1 MSGTGSLA
9 NGIAAPA
16 GAHKGAAADAAAPA
30 QSQPLVP
37 LPVETVPPP
46 KPTTPTTITDFLTD
60 GSLAALCAE
69 LSRLTGVPVELR
81 DPVGRLIV
89 GGGEPGPGNWKVIDT
104 GEAPPQESA
113 TCIPLSLGGRAIG
126 WLMLGDGQPALAT
139 DARERLEHAL
149 SLLARTT
156 TELCQ
161 HEVELRHRVKEV
173 AALTRMSSL
182 LVRAAGPDNVL
193 GVALESA
200 LDVLELDAGSIV
212 LLAEDSDGV
221 TGESESDLVLKA
233 SRGLSQDWLTSPL
246 PLSKDRVFDRQA
258 LAGELVIVEDIAHD
272 PRILIPDRAEAE
284 GLRAAIHVGMVF
296 RGRPMGVIRLYS
308 RRPRGFDE
316 SERRLLRSLA
326 EQAAAALEQSRLMK
340 FEQEEQR
347 VQRQLQLAA
356 DVQRRMLPRKVP
368 SIPALDMAARYT
380 PSFEL
385 GGDFYDFIDLNGHL
399 GVVVGDVVG
408 KGIAAALLMSSV
420 RASLRAHVQEVYDL
434 DEVVARVN
442 AALCQDTRDNEFASL
457 WYGVIDPRSL
467 RMTYCS
473 AGHEPPLVLR
483 QPRNRP
489 AAPGDITELHVG
501 GMVVGIDPAQ
511 TYQRAVYD
519 LRPGDFV
526 IAYTDGLVDAV
537 NFAGQRFG
545 KARVRQAVLNAV
557 REIKDC
563 TAAQMID
570 RVLWEVRQFAG
581 LAPRPDDLTLLA
593 VRVN

>member
-1 MSGTGSLA
+1 MSGTGSLT
-9 NGIAAPA
+9 NGIAAPTPPLGSA
-16 GAHKGAAADAAAPA
+16 GTSAPGG
-30 QSQPLVP
+30 LLEVVP
-37 LPVETVPPP
+37 EGR
-46 KPTTPTTITDFLTD
+46 PTNPTTITDFLTD

-69 LSRLTGVPVELR
+69 LSRLCGVAVELR

-89 GGGEPGPGNWKVIDT
+89 GGGNPGPGNWKIVDT
-104 GEAPPQESA
+104 GAAPPQETA
-113 TCIPLSLGGRAIG
+113 TCIPLSLGGQAIG
-126 WLMLGDGQPALAT
+126 WLMLGEGQPTLAT

-182 LVRAAGPDNVL
+182 LVRAAGPESVL
-193 GVALESA
+193 GLALESA
-200 LDVLELDAGSIV
+200 LDVLEMDAGSIV
-212 LLAEDSDGV
+212 LLSEDTDGLHQD
-221 TGESESDLVLKA
+221 SEIDLVLKA

-246 PLSKDRVFDRQA
+246 PLSKDRIFDRQA
-258 LAGELVIVEDIAHD
+258 LSGELVIVEDIAHD

-296 RGRPMGVIRLYS
+296 KNRPMGVIRLYS

-316 SERRLLRSLA
+316 SERRLLRSIA

-356 DVQRRMLPRKVP
+356 DVQRRMLPR
-368 SIPALDMAARYT
+368 SIPSFAGLDMAARYT

-385 GGDFYDFIDLNGHL
+385 GGDFYDFIDLHGHL

-420 RASLRAHVQEVYDL
+420 RSSLRAHVQEVYDL
-434 DEVVARVN
+434 DEVVSRVN
-442 AALCQDTRDNEFASL
+442 MALCQDTRDNEFASL
-457 WYGVIDPRSL
+457 WYGVINPETL
-467 RMTYCS
+467 RLTYCS
-473 AGHEPPLVLR
+473 AGHEPPLVI
-483 QPRNRP
+483 RP
-489 AAPGDITELHVG
+489 PKGRAAGLGDITELVVG
-501 GMVVGIDPAQ
+501 GMVVGIDPTQ

-526 IAYTDGLVDAV
+526 VAYTDGLIDAT
-537 NFAGQRFG
+537 NFASARFG
-545 KARVRQAVLNAV
+545 KSRVRTAVLNAV
-557 REIKDC
+557 NEIPGC
-563 TAAQMID
+563 TAAQMVD
-570 RVLWEVRQFAG
+570 RIQWEVRQFAG
-581 LAPRPDDLTLLA
+581 LSPRPDDLTLVA
-593 VRVN
+593 VRVS